1 MIPLIVIEGPTASGK
16 SRLAIELASHLDT
29 EIISADSRQIY
40 KFMDIGTAKVTRE
53 QLAQIPHHMID
64 VLNPDERFNAGQF
77 ALMAADIASDI
88 YSRAKIPIVCGG
100 TGLYVRSMLEGL
112 CHIPEIKPE
121 IKEELLNSLVTEGL
135 PALYSELML
144 LDPDFAKSISLND
157 KQRIVR
163 GLEVAIGTGIPLSRH
178 WQEQISNQNYKV
190 FRILILPE
198 RKSLYNAIDNR
209 VQQMVNEGLIEEI
222 RNLLNMGYTQASP
235 GLTSLGYK
243 EFFPYINAKADLSEC
258 CALAAQHHR
267 NYAKRQV
274 TWYRKCTFDLT
285 LSSPLVNISEISKLI
300 DYH

>member
-16 SRLAIELASHLDT
+16 SKLAIELASHLNT
-29 EIISADSRQIY
+29 EIISADSRQVY
-40 KFMDIGTAKVTRE
+40 KYMDIGTAKVTKE
-53 QLAQIPHHMID
+53 ELKQIPHHMID

-77 ALMAADIASDI
+77 ASMAADIASEI

-112 CHIPEIKPE
+112 CHIPLIMPE
-121 IKEELLNSLVTEGL
+121 IKEELLNRLVTEGL
-135 PALYSELML
+135 PVLYSELMQ

-163 GLEVAIGTGIPLSRH
+163 GLEVAIGTGKPLSRH
-178 WQEQISNQNYKV
+178 WQEQRDNKMYKV
-190 FRILILPE
+190 FRILISPE
-198 RKSLYNAIDNR
+198 RQNLYNAIDNR
-209 VQQMVNEGLIEEI
+209 IQQMVNEGLIEEI
-222 RNLLNMGYTQASP
+222 RSLLSMGYSETSP
-235 GLTSLGYK
+235 GLSSLGYQ
-243 EFFPYINAKADLSEC
+243 EFFPYINAQSDLSEC
-258 CALAAQHHR
+258 CAIAAQHHR